1 MSEEPAGCKRC
12 GRAVYAKHLNDEGLC
27 SFCRP
32 AALEKARK
40 AEERQQAATETE
52 QPTP

>member
-1 MSEEPAGCKRC
+1 MSDEAVACKRC
-12 GRAVYAKHLNDEGLC
+12 NRAVYARHVNDDGLC
-27 SFCRP
+27 SECRP

-40 AEERQQAATETE
+40 AEERAQAEAE